1 MQIAV
6 HQIKSLASEKNLHH
20 IFVWKKFISWA
31 TNQEENRLLWLAIG
45 VLGHGCIFTIMT
57 ALAII
62 LTGNHI
68 IFWPIAIFAMGM
80 TLVTNLAAMPTKV
93 TIPVFFLSLLID
105 LGIII
110 ACIASGF
117 DVNAIYR

>member
-6 HQIKSLASEKNLHH
+6 HQIKPLSSEKSLHRTS
-20 IFVWKKFISWA
+20 IWKKFISWA
-31 TNQEENRLLWLAIG
+31 DGQQENRLLWLALS
-45 VLGHGCIFTIMT
+45 VLGHGCVFTILT

-68 IFWPIAIFAMGM
+68 IFWPIAIAAMGM
-80 TLVTNLAAMPTKV
+80 TLVTNLAAMPTKI
-93 TIPVFFLSLLID
+93 TIPIFFLSLLID